1 MMIQM
6 NILFGKRKIQKTAYS
21 YMCPLPVIWAKN
33 AKLVQS
39 SRVNIEMFE
48 DGSLRITPVPQA
60 CQNSEG
66 TRGSTPNTNG
76 EMLA

>member
-1 MMIQM
+1 MINM
-6 NILFGKRKIQKTAYS
+6 KVLFGKRRIQKMSYS
-21 YMCPLPVIWAKN
+21 YMCPLPVTWARN

-39 SRVNIEMFE
+39 SLVNVEMLE

-60 CQNSEG
+60 SQDSEG
-66 TRGSTPNTNG
+66 TRSSTPTTDG